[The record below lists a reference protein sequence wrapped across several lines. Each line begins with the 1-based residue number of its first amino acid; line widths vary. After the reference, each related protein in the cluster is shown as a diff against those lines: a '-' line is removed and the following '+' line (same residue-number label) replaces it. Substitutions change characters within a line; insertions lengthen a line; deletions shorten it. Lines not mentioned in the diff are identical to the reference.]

1 MGLLTQQSQVFLLLF
16 YFISF
21 FISFFSV
28 FDTSIVLCVT
38 NLVQDSLSEELP
50 ANMTAEM
57 VATILSQTPETSA
70 LDPSMGVSPES
81 FHKIIKTLVGTE
93 VMSVQI
99 VKKCINYYEHN

>member
-1 MGLLTQQSQVFLLLF
+1 M
-16 YFISF
+16 
-21 FISFFSV
+21 
-28 FDTSIVLCVT
+28 LCVT

-70 LDPSMGVSPES
+70 LDPSMGVSLES
-81 FHKIIKTLVGTE
+81 FHKMIKALVETE

-99 VKKCINYYEHN
+99 VKNCVNYYEHNLHYHFSLCM